1 MTGYRPA
8 ITVSSLAATGYAAF
22 FNFAQRALCAAA
34 IFLRADADMVG
45 LTGADPVVFAAAA
58 AGCDPFR
65 AFAHR
70 AFCAV
75 AIFRRDAADMIPFG

>member
-45 LTGADPVVFAAAA
+45 LTGADLAVVY
-58 AGCDPFR
+58 
-65 AFAHR
+65 
-70 AFCAV
+70 
-75 AIFRRDAADMIPFG
+75 